1 MTLFV
6 VNPDTR
12 AAIRS
17 VKRYGSTAQFIELF
31 VFTPCTKR
39 SQTMPILKKRF
50 FEFRSQNALE
60 GHLAQFDGAL
70 GAAAS
75 TLLCGARWESGQQP
89 LATHRSE
96 QSARLLTPQLEVV
109 V

>member
-1 MTLFV
+1 M
-6 VNPDTR
+6 
-12 AAIRS
+12 RS
-17 VKRYGSTAQFIELF
+17 VERYGSSAQLIEVF
-31 VFTPCTKR
+31 VSPPCSKR

-50 FEFRSQNALE
+50 FEFRTQITLE
-60 GHLAQFDGAL
+60 GLLAQFDRAL

-96 QSARLLTPQLEVV
+96 QSARLLTPQLQVV